1 MKPSCLWR
9 YSLIAVVNLTI
20 LVLVAFSLA
29 KVVSDVNDKIKLRT
43 SQVYKR
49 TIDIPADRG
58 DILDRNGHLLAGTST
73 SYSIWIDPIEF
84 EASSEQIEA
93 LAKLISIDEVD
104 LLKKINQ
111 VNKRYVVLAKGASQS
126 TYESVK
132 GLGNKTIHID
142 AVSNRIYPL
151 GDAASTVLGLV
162 NEALVGIDGVE
173 LAYDRLLSG
182 HSGFKEV
189 LKDRHGHIVKYIDE
203 SQPISGKN
211 ISLTL
216 DSVLQMQAHKA
227 LVEAVDKSNANSAM
241 AVIIHVQT
249 GEIRAMVNWPTFD
262 PNSRKDLSMEHIK
275 NRVVTDMFEPGSTMK
290 PFAMAHLLET
300 KAWSEDELVDATKG
314 YLKMDN
320 GNVVKDV
327 HVSKSPIN
335 MQQVLQKSSNVAV
348 AKMMTRKPSYD
359 FVTMLPMYGF
369 CRKTLNE
376 LPGEINGVCHANYD
390 SLFALSTLSFGYG
403 IGVNTLQLAQAFS
416 VLANDGV
423 FNAASIE
430 LNVAKEPPKQ
440 VLSKSVAHTM
450 SKMLLSV
457 SQVGGTGRKATL
469 NGISVAGKTGTS
481 YLVGKNGYDHS
492 KHLSSFVG
500 YAPAEK
506 PQFVVAVV
514 LKEPD
519 YAYRYG
525 GIAAAPVFAEMM
537 SAALGYQDNRS

>member
-1 MKPSCLWR
+1 MKPGCLWR
-9 YSLIAVVNLTI
+9 YSLITVVNLTI
-20 LVLVAFSLA
+20 LVLVGFSLA
-29 KVVSDVNDKIKLRT
+29 KVVYDVNDKIKLKT

-93 LAKLISIDEVD
+93 LAKLISLDEVD

-111 VNKRYVVLAKGASQS
+111 VNKRYVILNKGASQE
-126 TYESVK
+126 TYEAVK
-132 GLGNKTIHID
+132 ALGNKTIHID

-151 GDAASTVLGLV
+151 GEAASTVLGLV
-162 NEALVGIDGVE
+162 NDDLVGIDGIE
-173 LAYDRLLSG
+173 LSHNALLSG
-182 HSGFKEV
+182 SAGFKEV
-189 LKDRHGHIVKYIDE
+189 LKDRHGHIVKYINE
-203 SQPISGKN
+203 SQPVSGKN
-211 ISLTL
+211 LSLTL

-227 LVEAVDKSNANSAM
+227 LVEAVEKSNAKSAM

-262 PNSRKDLSMEHIK
+262 PNSRKDLSFEHIK

-300 KAWSEDELVDATKG
+300 KAWSEEELVDATKG
-314 YLKMDN
+314 YLKMDD
-320 GNVVKDV
+320 GNIVKDV

-359 FVTMLPMYGF
+359 FVEMLPKYGF

-416 VLANDGV
+416 VLANEGV

-430 LNVAKEPPKQ
+430 LSAAKESPQQ
-440 VLSKSVAHTM
+440 VLSKSVTHTM

-537 SAALGYQDNRS
+537 SAALGYQDDRS